1 MTKKMLDKSR
11 GIHGFQYTKLGDL
24 IKVLT
29 AVGEETNFDG
39 MFTIDEGDLIYEY
52 RIEETDGQYTKR
64 LANEEDLKLLQHK
77 ARKEQYEKL
86 KKEFE

>member
-11 GIHGFQYTKLGDL
+11 GVHSFQYTKLGDL

-29 AVGEETNFDG
+29 VLGEETNFDG
-39 MFTIDEGDLIYEY
+39 MFTIDEGDVIYEY
-52 RIEETDGQYTKR
+52 SIEETDGQYAKR

-77 ARKEQYEKL
+77 ARKEQYERL